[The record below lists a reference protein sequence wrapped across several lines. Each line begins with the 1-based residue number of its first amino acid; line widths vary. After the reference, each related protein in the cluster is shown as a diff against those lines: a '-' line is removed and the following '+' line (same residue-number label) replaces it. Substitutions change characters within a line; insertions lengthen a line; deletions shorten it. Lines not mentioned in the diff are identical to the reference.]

1 MSESIEFS
9 KQVFNKNQY
18 NKIIDTSFKQLGV
31 KTSQEQLEET
41 PTVNDFFQM
50 YNELFFDIPEI
61 GPTNSH
67 EFLIQRSSEYINFE
81 PNNEE
86 IQALQD
92 EIAQLRTELL
102 DTQRQLIEAQ
112 TGISVDEL
120 PDNTSLSTTTSTT
133 TSTSGGSTTSGGSSG
148 GGSGGGGY

>member
-1 MSESIEFS
+1 MSENIEFS

-31 KTSQEQLEET
+31 KTPQEQLEET
-41 PTVNDFFQM
+41 PTINDFFQM
-50 YNELFFDIPEI
+50 YNELFYDIPET

-67 EFLIQRSSEYINFE
+67 EFLIQQSSEYINFE

-86 IQALQD
+86 IEALQN

-102 DTQRQLIEAQ
+102 DTQRNLIESQ
-112 TGISVDEL
+112 TGINIDEL
-120 PDNTSLSTTTSTT
+120 PNNTLLSSTPLTT
-133 TSTSGGSTTSGGSSG
+133 TSTSGGSVTGGSSG
-148 GGSGGGGY
+148 GSGGGY

>member
-1 MSESIEFS
+1 MSENIEFS

-31 KTSQEQLEET
+31 KTPQEQLEET
-41 PTVNDFFQM
+41 PTINDFFQM
-50 YNELFFDIPEI
+50 YNELFYDIPET

-67 EFLIQRSSEYINFE
+67 EFLIQQSSEYINFE

-86 IQALQD
+86 IEALQN

-102 DTQRQLIEAQ
+102 DTQRNLIESQ

-120 PDNTSLSTTTSTT
+120 PNNTLLSSTPLTT
-133 TSTSGGSTTSGGSSG
+133 TSTSGGSVTGGSSG
-148 GGSGGGGY
+148 GSGGGY

>member
-1 MSESIEFS
+1 MSENVEFN
-9 KQVFNKNQY
+9 KQVFDKVQY
-18 NKIIDTSFKQLGV
+18 ERIIDTSFKQLGV
-31 KTSQEQLEET
+31 KSPLQQIEET
-41 PTVNDFFQM
+41 PSVNDFFQM
-50 YNELFFDIPEI
+50 YNELFYDIPET

-67 EFLIQRSSEYINFE
+67 EFLIQQSSEYINFE

-86 IQALQD
+86 IEALQD

-102 DTQRQLIEAQ
+102 DTQRQLIEAE
-112 TGISVDEL
+112 TGVNVDEL

>member
-1 MSESIEFS
+1 MSENVEFN
-9 KQVFNKNQY
+9 KQVFDKVQY
-18 NKIIDTSFKQLGV
+18 ERIIDTSFKQLGV
-31 KTSQEQLEET
+31 KSPLQQIEET
-41 PTVNDFFQM
+41 PSVNDFFQM
-50 YNELFFDIPEI
+50 YNELFYDIPET

-67 EFLIQRSSEYINFE
+67 EFLIQQSSEYINFE

-86 IQALQD
+86 IEALQD

-102 DTQRQLIEAQ
+102 DTQRQLIEAE
-112 TGISVDEL
+112 TGVNVDEL

-148 GGSGGGGY
+148 GGGGGY

>member
-18 NKIIDTSFKQLGV
+18 NKIIDTSFKQLGI

-41 PTVNDFFQM
+41 PSVNDFFQM
-50 YNELFFDIPEI
+50 YNELFYDIPET

-67 EFLIQRSSEYINFE
+67 EFLIQQSSEYINFE

>member
-9 KQVFNKNQY
+9 KQVFNKSQY
-18 NKIIDTSFKQLGV
+18 NKIIDTSFKQLGI
-31 KTSQEQLEET
+31 KSPLQQIEET
-41 PTVNDFFQM
+41 PSVNDFFQM
-50 YNELFFDIPEI
+50 YNELFYDIPET

-86 IQALQD
+86 IEALQN

-102 DTQRQLIEAQ
+102 DTQRQLIEAE
-112 TGISVDEL
+112 TGVIVDEL
-120 PDNTSLSTTTSTT
+120 PNNTSLNST
-133 TSTSGGSTTSGGSSG
+133 TSTSSGATTGGSSG
-148 GGSGGGGY
+148 GSGGGY